1 MQCIDSDM
9 NSGSYVSSSGI
20 KGFPKGFPK
29 GITAPDKLSLYSACR
44 LVMNIIFHI
53 NSKLLMQI
61 VVPLE
66 YRVVFGFHG
75 NCSATENSCKCS
87 Y

>member
-1 MQCIDSDM
+1 MDIDM

-20 KGFPKGFPK
+20 KGFPK

-44 LVMNIIFHI
+44 LVMNIFHI
-53 NSKLLMQI
+53 SSKLLMHI

-66 YRVVFGFHG
+66 CRVVLGFHG
-75 NCSATENSCKCS
+75 NCSVTENSCKCS